1 MKHFLKGGIIGLV
14 LGVTLAFLLSF
25 SSDAQ
30 TPDEDTPYVPYW
42 EYVPQEVDVVPE
54 EKKCDQV
61 VKVKEPSDIRTICW
75 KDTDKVYAEDGV
87 TVKFMLLPAG
97 CTAIVLYRFKVDMD
111 AYQDKN
117 CDILFYNEGGGY
129 MIKDEEETKIGA

>member
-42 EYVPQEVDVVPE
+42 EYVPQEVDVGPE
-54 EKKCDQV
+54 EKQCDQIV
-61 VKVKEPSDIRTICW
+61 EIVEPSDIRTICW
-75 KDTDKVYAEDGV
+75 EDTHKVFAEDGV
-87 TVKFMLLPAG
+87 TVRFMLLPAG
-97 CTAIVLYRFKVDMD
+97 CVAVVQYRLKLKLDV
-111 AYQDKN
+111 YQDN
-117 CDILFYNEGGGY
+117 HCEILFHNKGAGY
-129 MIKDEEETKIGA
+129 RIEDEQETKIGV